1 MCVYRR
7 SLTCTRASCGSRTL
21 DRDTLDHCF
30 YFEIIKDKQSIG
42 KQAISKKGALV
53 FGRAEQADV
62 QVAHPSLSRQHAVV
76 LHVMV
81 GKEGEEKK
89 VTWPLQARPPVLL
102 RQTPAAAGRSAS
114 CAIDFD
120 PPLPK
125 LRQPGVAVMDLGSA
139 QGTLIN
145 GKKIKPKMQAIT

>member
-1 MCVYRR
+1 MCVHQR
-7 SLTCTRASCGSRTL
+7 SLKCTRASCRSRTL

-30 YFEIIKDKQSIG
+30 YFEVIKDKQSIG

-89 VTWPLQARPPVLL
+89 VTRPLQARPPC
-102 RQTPAAAGRSAS
+102 S
-114 CAIDFD
+114 CAR
-120 PPLPK
+120 PRPARRS
-125 LRQPGVAVMDLGSA
+125 LRIVRHRF
-139 QGTLIN
+139 
-145 GKKIKPKMQAIT
+145 